1 VILVDTSIWID
12 HLRVGDPVLR
22 RLLDEGRVLGHP
34 WVIGE
39 LALGHL
45 AQRVEILG
53 LLHSLPAGL
62 VADPD
67 EMLVFIDR
75 HRLMGRGIGH
85 VDAQLLA
92 ASRLAAAS
100 LWARDKRLA
109 AIATELGVAVDP
121 ALVG

>member
-34 WVIGE
+34 WVIGG

-53 LLHSLPAGL
+53 LLHSLP
-62 VADPD
+62 
-67 EMLVFIDR
+67 
-75 HRLMGRGIGH
+75 
-85 VDAQLLA
+85 
-92 ASRLAAAS
+92 
-100 LWARDKRLA
+100 
-109 AIATELGVAVDP
+109 P
-121 ALVG
+121 ALSPTPARCLRSSTGIA